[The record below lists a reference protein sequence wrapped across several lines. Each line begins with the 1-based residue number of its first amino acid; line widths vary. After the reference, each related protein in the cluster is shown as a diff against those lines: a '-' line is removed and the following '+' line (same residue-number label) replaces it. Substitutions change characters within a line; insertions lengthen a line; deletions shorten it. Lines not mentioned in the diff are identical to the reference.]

1 MSAIIEKIPPA
12 LRKAAYV
19 ESSGN
24 IMLPAMRLMYGSF
37 FTPVKPSKKETDPK
51 KRQWTGTGLIPGAF
65 DISVLEKAIKEIVD
79 ENLPEAKQKKL
90 ADGSLPYNYPILDS
104 AKKNSFAEYADEY
117 PLHVKANTKEWTR
130 DGKRRPAPQVLDAK
144 GAEVTEEMEPDA
156 VYNGR
161 WFRMTVQPFWYPA
174 SEGKAGVSLGLVNV
188 QLLWND
194 DPLAGGKA
202 KASNEFAVVDIDED
216 EEVNEDEFA

>member
-1 MSAIIEKIPPA
+1 MSEIIQKIPAA

-24 IMLPAMRLMYGSF
+24 IMMPAMRLMYGSF

-51 KRQWTGTGLIPGAF
+51 KRHWTGTGLIPAGF
-65 DISVLEKAIKEIVD
+65 DISVLNKAIDDILA
-79 ENLPEAKQKKL
+79 ENLTEAKRKPL
-90 ADGSLPYNYPILDS
+90 SDGSLPYNHPVLNT

-117 PLHVKANTKEWTR
+117 PFHIKANTKEFTR
-130 DGKRRPAPQVLDAK
+130 DGKKRPAPQVLDPK
-144 GAEVTEEMEPDA
+144 GNDVTEEMEPDA

-188 QLLWND
+188 QLLYND

-202 KASNEFAVVDIDED
+202 KASQEFSVVEIDE
-216 EEVNEDEFA
+216 EEDEMAEIE